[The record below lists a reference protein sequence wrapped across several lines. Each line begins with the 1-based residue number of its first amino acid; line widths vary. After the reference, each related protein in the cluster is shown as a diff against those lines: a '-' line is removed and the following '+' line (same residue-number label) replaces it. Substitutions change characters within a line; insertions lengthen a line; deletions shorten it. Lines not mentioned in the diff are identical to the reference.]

1 VLCITLVN
9 IFTLVYCFRVCVG
22 SCDFGLK
29 MSGQSVINF
38 WTVEFY
44 VFLWLTLLT
53 ESNVLELV
61 QEAN

>member
-1 VLCITLVN
+1 VLCITLVK
-9 IFTLVYCFRVCVG
+9 IFTRVLCFRVCVG

-29 MSGQSVINF
+29 MSGQSVIKF
-38 WTVEFY
+38 WAVECY
-44 VFLWLTLLT
+44 VFLWLTLLS